1 MKKQEV
7 EKGEQLINPFTSKPC
22 SESITEKEA
31 KERGYEDLQFILR
44 HLENDNEFF
53 QWFIIDNKD
62 IIVKRSRPYLNY
74 KKPTQINHER
84 LFDEGVKAEAKTK
97 QTPIIPDLV
106 ATDACNLDSEDGCI
120 ACGS

>member
-1 MKKQEV
+1 MSNKKEEIKQD
-7 EKGEQLINPFTSKPC
+7 QLINPFTSKPC

-44 HLENDNEFF
+44 YLEDENETF
-53 QWFIIDNKD
+53 QWYKIDGKD
-62 IIVKRSRPYLNY
+62 IIVKRSRPHLNY

-84 LFDEGVKAEAKTK
+84 LFNEGVKTEEKTK

-106 ATDACNLDSEDGCI
+106 CNDACNLDSQECV